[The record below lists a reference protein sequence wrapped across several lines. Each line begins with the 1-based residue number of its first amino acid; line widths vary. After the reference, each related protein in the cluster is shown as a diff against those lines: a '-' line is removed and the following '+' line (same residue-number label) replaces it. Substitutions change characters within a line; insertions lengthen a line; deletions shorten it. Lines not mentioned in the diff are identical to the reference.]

1 MLTSP
6 SHVIVLPRSSGE
18 DGMSLPLVG
27 LGKVIGN
34 ANAGTGTAGSWGIH
48 VVRPIGQRDV
58 FLVVSS
64 NIPSSIVAST
74 WNSIGFTCVL
84 FLMEVILCVLVS
96 FTRRWR
102 LAEGLRCA
110 TMR

>member
-34 ANAGTGTAGSWGIH
+34 ANAGTGTAGSWGSMSFGPLENVMSFRWSRRIFH
-48 VVRPIGQRDV
+48 QLLWLPHETPFALR
-58 FLVVSS
+58 
-64 NIPSSIVAST
+64 
-74 WNSIGFTCVL
+74 GFC
-84 FLMEVILCVLVS
+84 S
-96 FTRRWR
+96 
-102 LAEGLRCA
+102 
-110 TMR
+110 